1 MGFDINAAEIAAT
14 RLNRMNLYNKRDKM
28 VLNPNVG
35 NTPQNAPIAAPN
47 AISCALPRAW

>member
-1 MGFDINAAEIAAT
+1 LDIKAAERAASKLKRRT
-14 RLNRMNLYNKRDKM
+14 LYSNKDKM

-47 AISCALPRAW
+47 AIS